1 MDKIFL
7 KKNLVDWS
15 VGGNRAPK
23 RKSTLLAENTKTLG
37 GLYMAILTVENLGH
51 SFGDRTLFKDVS
63 FRLVE
68 GDHIG
73 LVGANGV
80 GKSTLMSIIT
90 GQAIHDEGK
99 VEWLPG
105 THYGYLDQHT
115 VLTAG
120 RSMRDALRDAFAPL
134 YKKEERLNEISVEL
148 GEPDADYDSLL
159 EEMSEIQDALDAGDF
174 YSLDMKIDEIARG
187 LGLDA
192 IGLERDVAALSGGQR
207 TKVLLAKL
215 LLEKPKVLLLD
226 EPTNY
231 LDEEHV
237 TWLKNY
243 LKNYPYAFLLI
254 SHDTEFMNNVVDVI
268 LHLEFTKMT
277 RYTATYEKFIELAE
291 INKRQHIDAY
301 EKQQEFIKQQEDFIA
316 RNKARYS
323 TSGRAKSRA
332 KQLDRMERID
342 RPETAVKPEFSFK
355 EARTP
360 GRYIVE
366 AENLVIGY
374 DKEKPLLPPL
384 TFQIERGEKIALVG
398 MNGVGKS
405 TLLKTM
411 LGKVQPLDGKV
422 ILGDYLE
429 PSYFEQEVKAD
440 KITPIDDVWNAFPS
454 MEQAQVRAA
463 LARAGLKT
471 DHITRPL
478 NSLSGGEQAKVRLCK
493 LMMDQTNWLIFD
505 EPTNHLDVDA
515 KEELKRAMKEF
526 KGTIVLVS
534 HEPEFYEG
542 LATKVWNVQDW
553 FTTRETKELNE
564 FK

>member
-1 MDKIFL
+1 
-7 KKNLVDWS
+7 
-15 VGGNRAPK
+15 
-23 RKSTLLAENTKTLG
+23 
-37 GLYMAILTVENLGH
+37 MAILTVENLGH

-90 GQAIHDEGK
+90 GQAIHDTGK
-99 VEWLPG
+99 VEWLPN

-120 RSMRDALRDAFAPL
+120 RTMRDVLRDAFLPL

-159 EEMSEIQDALDAGDF
+159 EEMAEIQDALDAGDF
-174 YSLDMKIDEIARG
+174 YSLDMKIEEVARG

-192 IGLERDVAALSGGQR
+192 IGLDRDVAALSGGQR

-237 TWLKNY
+237 TWLRNY

-254 SHDTEFMNNVVDVI
+254 SHDTEFMNEVVDVI
-268 LHLEFTKMT
+268 FHLEFSKMT

-301 EKQQEFIKQQEDFIA
+301 EKQQEFIKKQEDFIA
-316 RNKARYS
+316 KNKARYS
-323 TSGRAKSRA
+323 TTGRAKSRA
-332 KQLDRMERID
+332 KQLDRLERID
-342 RPETAVKPEFSFK
+342 RPEQAVKPEFGFK

-360 GRYIVE
+360 SRYVVE

-384 TFQIERGEKIALVG
+384 TFMIERGEKIALVG

-411 LGKVQPLDGKV
+411 LGKVKPLDGKV

-429 PSYFEQEVKAD
+429 PSYFEQEVKAE

-471 DHITRPL
+471 EHIQRPM

-493 LMMDQTNWLIFD
+493 LMMNPANILIFD

-515 KEELKRAMKEF
+515 KAELKRAMKEF
-526 KGTIVLVS
+526 KGTIILVS
-534 HEPEFYEG
+534 HEPDFYEG
-542 LATKVWNVQDW
+542 LVTKIWNVQDW
-553 FTTRETKELNE
+553 FTSQEIPELTE
-564 FK
+564 K

>member
-1 MDKIFL
+1 
-7 KKNLVDWS
+7 
-15 VGGNRAPK
+15 
-23 RKSTLLAENTKTLG
+23 
-37 GLYMAILTVENLGH
+37 MAILTVENLGH
-51 SFGDRTLFKDVS
+51 SFGDRTLFKEVS

-148 GEPDADYDSLL
+148 GEPDADYDNLL
-159 EEMSEIQDALDAGDF
+159 EEMAEIQDALDAGDF

-268 LHLEFTKMT
+268 LHLEFAKMT

-332 KQLDRMERID
+332 
-342 RPETAVKPEFSFK
+342 
-355 EARTP
+355 
-360 GRYIVE
+360 
-366 AENLVIGY
+366 
-374 DKEKPLLPPL
+374 
-384 TFQIERGEKIALVG
+384 
-398 MNGVGKS
+398 
-405 TLLKTM
+405 
-411 LGKVQPLDGKV
+411 
-422 ILGDYLE
+422 
-429 PSYFEQEVKAD
+429 
-440 KITPIDDVWNAFPS
+440 
-454 MEQAQVRAA
+454 
-463 LARAGLKT
+463 
-471 DHITRPL
+471 
-478 NSLSGGEQAKVRLCK
+478 
-493 LMMDQTNWLIFD
+493 
-505 EPTNHLDVDA
+505 
-515 KEELKRAMKEF
+515 
-526 KGTIVLVS
+526 
-534 HEPEFYEG
+534 
-542 LATKVWNVQDW
+542 
-553 FTTRETKELNE
+553 
-564 FK
+564 